1 MFLPLKQ
8 KGYIKIDSYCTS
20 NNQYTFYLKKIELI
34 QFVKKKSMGYLINL
48 RCAKSLGIIKSYKG
62 HWNLNKWDM
71 YSAQKWEDTVSKM
84 LVKAQVKI
92 QIQ

>member
-1 MFLPLKQ
+1 M
-8 KGYIKIDSYCTS
+8 
-20 NNQYTFYLKKIELI
+20 I
-34 QFVKKKSMGYLINL
+34 QFVKKKIYGIPNKFKI
-48 RCAKSLGIIKSYKG
+48 RCAKSLGIIKCYKG

-84 LVKAQVKI
+84 LVKAQVKT

>member
-1 MFLPLKQ
+1 
-8 KGYIKIDSYCTS
+8 
-20 NNQYTFYLKKIELI
+20 
-34 QFVKKKSMGYLINL
+34 MGYLINL
-48 RCAKSLGIIKSYKG
+48 RCAKSLGIIKCYKG
-62 HWNLNKWDM
+62 HWNLNKWDR